1 MDASKLT
8 QMRREAASQWIHTTD
23 TVDASD
29 TTRKRKLQQSQFFF
43 SNINAS
49 PTICY
54 TPLVDGCNY
63 APRPIPNNRDSG
75 QVQSY
80 SYDDIMFKNAGVATC
95 CNPSSKPIIMGIS
108 TAWYRNSSNC
118 GYQIPANSS
127 ISRVC
132 TSDFN
137 GTLASRST
145 IIGGLPSTT
154 CLTDYY
160 NRGNKNI

>member
-1 MDASKLT
+1 
-8 QMRREAASQWIHTTD
+8 MRREAASQWIHTTD

-43 SNINAS
+43 SNINAA

-54 TPLVDGCNY
+54 TPLLDGCNY

-108 TAWYRNSSNC
+108 TAWYRNASDC

-137 GTLASRST
+137 ATPFT
-145 IIGGLPSTT
+145 IARIVNGLPSTT

-160 NRGNKNI
+160 NRGKA

>member
-43 SNINAS
+43 SNINAA

-54 TPLVDGCNY
+54 TPLLDGCNY

-108 TAWYRNSSNC
+108 TAWYRNASDC

-137 GTLASRST
+137 ATPFT
-145 IIGGLPSTT
+145 IARIVNGLPSTT

-160 NRGNKNI
+160 NRGKA

>member
-43 SNINAS
+43 SNINAA

-75 QVQSY
+75 QVKSY
-80 SYDDIMFKNAGVATC
+80 SYDDIMFRNAGVATC
-95 CNPSSKPIIMGIS
+95 CNASSKPIIMGVS
-108 TAWYRNSSNC
+108 SAWYRNDSEC
-118 GYQIPANSS
+118 G
-127 ISRVC
+127 
-132 TSDFN
+132 
-137 GTLASRST
+137 
-145 IIGGLPSTT
+145 
-154 CLTDYY
+154 
-160 NRGNKNI
+160 

>member
-43 SNINAS
+43 SNINAT
-49 PTICY
+49 PAVCY

-75 QVQSY
+75 QVKSY

-108 TAWYRNSSNC
+108 TVWYRNASNC

-127 ISRVC
+127 FGSC
-132 TSDFN
+132 EPDFKA
-137 GTLASRST
+137 TPFT
-145 IIGGLPSTT
+145 IARIVNGLPSTI
-154 CLTDYY
+154 CLTDYH
-160 NRGNKNI
+160 NRGKA

>member
-54 TPLVDGCNY
+54 TPLIDGCNY

-108 TAWYRNSSNC
+108 TAWYRNSSDC

-137 GTLASRST
+137 ATPFT
-145 IIGGLPSTT
+145 IARIVNGLPSTT

-160 NRGNKNI
+160 NRGKA

>member
-8 QMRREAASQWIHTTD
+8 QMRREAANQWIHTTD

-43 SNINAS
+43 SNINAA

-63 APRPIPNNRDSG
+63 APRPVPNNRDSG
-75 QVQSY
+75 QVKSY
-80 SYDDIMFKNAGVATC
+80 SYDDIMFRNAGVATC
-95 CNPSSKPIIMGIS
+95 CNASSKPIIMGVS
-108 TAWYRNSSNC
+108 SAWYRNASDC

-127 ISRVC
+127 FGSC
-132 TSDFN
+132 EPNFN
-137 GTLASRST
+137 ATPFT
-145 IIGGLPSTT
+145 IARIVNGLPSTT

-160 NRGNKNI
+160 NRGKA

>member
-8 QMRREAASQWIHTTD
+8 QMRREAANQWIHTTD

-43 SNINAS
+43 SNINAA

-63 APRPIPNNRDSG
+63 APRPVPNNRDSG
-75 QVQSY
+75 QVKSY
-80 SYDDIMFKNAGVATC
+80 SYDDIMFRNAGVATC
-95 CNPSSKPIIMGIS
+95 CNASSKPIIMGVS
-108 TAWYRNSSNC
+108 SAWYRNASDC

-137 GTLASRST
+137 ATPFTTAR
-145 IIGGLPSTT
+145 IVNGLPSTT

-160 NRGNKNI
+160 NRGKA

>member
-43 SNINAS
+43 SNINAA

-54 TPLVDGCNY
+54 TPLLDGCNY

-75 QVQSY
+75 QVKSY
-80 SYDDIMFKNAGVATC
+80 SYDDIMFRNAGVATC
-95 CNPSSKPIIMGIS
+95 CNPSSKPIIMGVS
-108 TAWYRNSSNC
+108 SAWYRNASDC

-127 ISRVC
+127 FGSC
-132 TSDFN
+132 EPHFN
-137 GTLASRST
+137 ATPFTTAR
-145 IIGGLPSTT
+145 IVNGLPSTT
-154 CLTDYY
+154 CLTEYH
-160 NRGNKNI
+160 NRGKA

>member
-8 QMRREAASQWIHTTD
+8 QMRREAANQWIHTTD

-43 SNINAS
+43 SNINAA

-63 APRPIPNNRDSG
+63 APRPVPNNRDSG
-75 QVQSY
+75 QVKSY
-80 SYDDIMFKNAGVATC
+80 SYDDIMFRNAGVATC
-95 CNPSSKPIIMGIS
+95 CNASSKPIIMGVS
-108 TAWYRNSSNC
+108 SAWYRNASDC

-132 TSDFN
+132 TSNFN
-137 GTLASRST
+137 ATPFTTAR
-145 IIGGLPSTT
+145 IVNGLPSTT

-160 NRGNKNI
+160 NHGKA

>member
-43 SNINAS
+43 SNINAT
-49 PTICY
+49 PAVCF

-75 QVQSY
+75 QVKSY
-80 SYDDIMFKNAGVATC
+80 SYDDIMFRNAGVATC

-108 TAWYRNSSNC
+108 SAWYRNDSNC
-118 GYQIPANSS
+118 GYQIPDNSS
-127 ISRVC
+127 FGSC
-132 TSDFN
+132 EPDFKA
-137 GTLASRST
+137 TPFT
-145 IIGGLPSTT
+145 IARIVNGLPSTT

-160 NRGNKNI
+160 NRGKA

>member
-1 MDASKLT
+1 
-8 QMRREAASQWIHTTD
+8 MRREAANQWIHTTD

-43 SNINAS
+43 SNINAA

-63 APRPIPNNRDSG
+63 APRPVPNNRDSG
-75 QVQSY
+75 QVKSY
-80 SYDDIMFKNAGVATC
+80 SYDDIMFRNAGVATC
-95 CNPSSKPIIMGIS
+95 CNASSKPIIMGVS
-108 TAWYRNSSNC
+108 SAWYRNASDC

-137 GTLASRST
+137 ATPFTTAR
-145 IIGGLPSTT
+145 IVNGLPSTT
-154 CLTDYY
+154 CLTDYF
-160 NRGNKNI
+160 NRGKA

>member
-8 QMRREAASQWIHTTD
+8 QMRREAANQWIHTTD

-43 SNINAS
+43 SNINAA

-63 APRPIPNNRDSG
+63 APRPVPNNRDSS
-75 QVQSY
+75 QVKSY
-80 SYDDIMFKNAGVATC
+80 SYDDIMFRNAGVATC
-95 CNPSSKPIIMGIS
+95 CNASSKPIIMGVS
-108 TAWYRNSSNC
+108 SAWYRNASDC

-137 GTLASRST
+137 ATPFT
-145 IIGGLPSTT
+145 IARIVNGLPSTT

-160 NRGNKNI
+160 NRGKA